1 MQNLIPINLV
11 IGDRSYRIKIEAGD
25 EEMVRKTAKKL
36 NDRLS
41 QFKSQ
46 YAGKDMQD
54 YLAMVLLSVVTE
66 DKPVVNEDK
75 RKEQVADTT
84 PTKAALER
92 FEALIDRALED

>member
-11 IGDRSYRIKIEAGD
+11 VGDRSYRIKIDAKD
-25 EEMVRKTAKKL
+25 EETVRKTAKKL

-66 DKPVVNEDK
+66 ESLKGHASDPATT
-75 RKEQVADTT
+75 KET
-84 PTKAALER
+84 LER
-92 FEALIDRALED
+92 FEALLDRALED

>member
-36 NDRLS
+36 NERLT

-66 DKPVVNEDK
+66 DTLKDQAP
-75 RKEQVADTT
+75 DTDAT
-84 PTKAALER
+84 PAALQR
-92 FEALIDRALED
+92 FEDLLDRFLGD